1 MDLKE
6 FTTDLVKEEFG
17 EYIVDLRF
25 SGPYEDEDLD
35 VDVILKEKPVDFEG
49 RMLNVFRQMLDAD
62 FDVLIDYTV
71 DGELEQNFSPI
82 IDLLP
87 S

>member
-6 FTTDLVKEEFG
+6 FTTDLVKEAFG

-35 VDVILKEKPVDFEG
+35 VDVILKGKPVDFEG

-71 DGELEQNFSPI
+71 DGELEQNC
-82 IDLLP
+82 
-87 S
+87 